1 MIRHWS
7 RHLVGLLMPVV
18 LLVGAPAVAA
28 QDGTP
33 PGSSEG
39 ITLAASGLDN
49 PRGFTWAA
57 DGTMYVAQAGSSPVH
72 HMDGA
77 TPVVADSYTGT
88 LSGSVVRI
96 AQGCPDVFQGNLPSA
111 GGTGGLD
118 LGPAGVAILN
128 GQVYVLDEG
137 GGAAHGNPL
146 TPDGIYAI
154 DGGGSARLVADIG
167 AWVEANPVAHPSE
180 EGGDVVAMTTAG
192 GALWVVESNDGQ
204 LLRVTPDGEIERV
217 ADLSGDN
224 MQPHGIAAAP
234 DGSIYVGFLTQAPY
248 VEGAAKVVN
257 ITVDGTVTDAWT
269 GLTAVTDV
277 AIGPDGTLY
286 ALQLGTPDGD
296 HSLSV
301 APNTGKVVRQAGPDS
316 AAEVAVN
323 IDAPL
328 AMEFGPDQ
336 GLYVSTPAIVT
347 EPGHGAV
354 IRLNLTQGHVMTM
367 DDAILAASPCLPDEA
382 PTPEPTADATPAADD
397 GTPQP
402 ATPDPVGDD
411 VAVSIDDFAYGEEIV
426 TVAPG
431 TTVTWTNNDTMPHTV
446 TATDGSFDS
455 GNIAPGESF
464 SLTFTDAGTFDYFC
478 VYHPDMTATV
488 VVE

>member
-1 MIRHWS
+1 MIRRWT
-7 RHLVGLLMPVV
+7 RHLAGMLLPVV
-18 LLVGAPAVAA
+18 LLVGAPVIAA

-33 PGSSEG
+33 AGSAEG

-57 DGTMYVAQAGSSPVH
+57 DGTMYVAQAGSSPAH
-72 HMDGA
+72 HVDGA
-77 TPVVADSYTGT
+77 TPVAGDAYTGT
-88 LSGSVVRI
+88 LGGSVVRVG
-96 AQGCPDVFQGNLPSA
+96 QGCPDVFQGNLPSA

-167 AWVEANPVAHPSE
+167 AWVEANPVSGSPADS
-180 EGGDVVAMTTAG
+180 DVVAMTAAG
-192 GALWVVESNDGQ
+192 GALWVVESSGGQ
-204 LLRVTPDGEIERV
+204 LLRVTPDGDIERV
-217 ADLSGDN
+217 ADLSEGN

-234 DGSIYVGFLTQAPY
+234 DGSFYMGFLTQAPY

-257 ITVDGTVTDAWT
+257 ITADGAVTDVWT

-296 HSLSV
+296 HPLSV
-301 APNTGKVVRQAGPDS
+301 MPGTGKVLRQAGPDS
-316 AAEVAVN
+316 AEEVAAN

-328 AMEFGPDQ
+328 AMAFGPDQ

-367 DDAILAASPCLPDEA
+367 SETLLAESPCLPD
-382 PTPEPTADATPAADD
+382 PTPTPDASPPSTPDADD
-397 GTPQP
+397 GTPDA
-402 ATPDPVGDD
+402 ATPDPAGDG
-411 VAVSIDDFAYGEEIV
+411 VSVTIDGFAYGPDMV
-426 TVAPG
+426 TVAAG
-431 TTVTWTNNDTMPHTV
+431 TTVTWTNNDTAPHTV
-446 TATDGSFDS
+446 TSTDGSFDS
-455 GNIAPGESF
+455 GNIAPGE
-464 SLTFTDAGTFDYFC
+464 TFTYTFTSAGTFDYIC
-478 VYHPDMTATV
+478 NYHPNMTATV